1 MKTNRTNW
9 IKLPEHKTE
18 SFTHTLR
25 YFTLLGRFW
34 FGQYI
39 FWKWRTIE
47 TLFCIRLCCY
57 LNSTVALCKSPFVWW
72 EFEEFTHWLGGVH
85 WQCVIATGFGGF
97 TYLFYNFMSMLIE
110 SKGTIIILW
119 NPMLISGDTLF
130 CISQKDD
137 FNLHWHDIIDTQNHS
152 SV

>member
-9 IKLPEHKTE
+9 IIKLPEHETE
-18 SFTHTLR
+18 SYTHTLR
-25 YFTLLGRFW
+25 YFTLLGWSW

-39 FWKWRTIE
+39 FWKWCTIE
-47 TLFCIRLCCY
+47 TLFCIRLCRY
-57 LNSTVALCKSPFVWW
+57 LNSTVALCKFPFIWW
-72 EFEEFTHWLGGVH
+72 EFEEFTNWLGGALMVCGRYTL
-85 WQCVIATGFGGF
+85 WWFYVD
-97 TYLFYNFMSMLIE
+97 LFYNFMIMLIE

-137 FNLHWHDIIDTQNHS
+137 FNLHWHDIIDT
-152 SV
+152 